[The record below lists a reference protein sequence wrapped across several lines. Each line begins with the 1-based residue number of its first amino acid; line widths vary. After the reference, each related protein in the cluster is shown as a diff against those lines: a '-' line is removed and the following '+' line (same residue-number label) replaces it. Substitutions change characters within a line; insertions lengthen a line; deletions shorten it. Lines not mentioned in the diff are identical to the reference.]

1 MLKTVIRYDIY
12 LCRRC
17 LEEHICY
24 QYQETADGIHYEN
37 EGKLFNEIPKKCK
50 FCGYKSLALGSYH
63 RDDDYE
69 NRYLTSPE
77 YKAYEKL
84 REEIQHQ
91 PEFDPVRREKLIASR
106 RAKSAARSAAN
117 VTPIRTSANV
127 PKCPTCGST
136 DIKDIS
142 TLNRMVSVGAFG
154 LASDKIGKTK
164 KCKNCGYKW

>member
-1 MLKTVIRYDIY
+1 MLKTVVRYDIY

-63 RDDDYE
+63 RDFGSGTEYYD
-69 NRYLTSPE
+69 SPE

-136 DIKDIS
+136 NVHPIS
-142 TLNRMVSVGAFG
+142 DGKKAVGFLIMGVFSKNFG
-154 LASDKIGKTK
+154 KSYECDN
-164 KCKNCGYKW
+164 CKYKW